1 MGPHLEFFLESLN
14 IIEHSCGNY
23 SIVDTFFDFS
33 YVSKLSSR
41 FFSKRPNWSYDV
53 IRAMTEGRLYSSAWR
68 GKTFATCVRYDVI
81 RRFLERGLCCSDR
94 AKIFRSAAQ
103 PLKIPNFWHLFLIFG
118 YLREDAQ
125 CFSDA
130 FLGSCRD
137 IDLQK
142 TYF

>member
-1 MGPHLEFFLESLN
+1 LFFVFLLRKRCLGPHLEFFLESLN
-14 IIEHSCGNY
+14 IIEHSCGSY
-23 SIVDTFFDFS
+23 SVVDTFFDFS

-41 FFSKRPNWSYDV
+41 FFSKRPNWS
-53 IRAMTEGRLYSSAWR
+53 
-68 GKTFATCVRYDVI
+68 YDVI